1 MRGEI
6 EHLPSPHPLAETL
19 PSVLRSDA
27 FACSLCASFDDV
39 LAPAILSLDTFVDY
53 LDPLLTPE
61 DMVPWLAQ
69 WLGLDLVSYGAR
81 SPHRHELQL
90 ASSLNAIRGTRRSI
104 QLVIEQALGLPAE
117 VTESGGAHWSPT
129 PGGELPGAPEPS
141 VTVVVHAPSGVE
153 IDVARLDTLV
163 RSVTPAHV
171 RHQVVVQPSPPG

>member
-27 FACSLCASFDDV
+27 FACSLCARFDDV

-104 QLVIEQALGLPAE
+104 QLVIENVLGIPVE
-117 VTESGGAHWSPT
+117 VLDSGGAQWNPA
-129 PGGELPGAPEPS
+129 PGGELPGLPEPS
-141 VTVVVHAPSGVE
+141 FTVVVHPPPGVE
-153 IDVARLDTLV
+153 VDLDQLHALIRTIKPVHVQHTVSVAT
-163 RSVTPAHV
+163 
-171 RHQVVVQPSPPG
+171 